1 MNEIKISGKQ
11 WVYLSSAAKLL
22 HLYSGP
28 VVSDLVR
35 WLAEER
41 NAAEDITVTEWVSGF
56 WYITLKDSLVEMY
69 PDNNLLGFTVSLERD
84 TILWV
89 NDTDGYDGCPIHEN
103 CPIHGNCF
111 VRSERWIRKLR
122 KLFPGITFQ
131 RKDRAGLVHDYR

>member
-1 MNEIKISGKQ
+1 MMNEIKISGKQ

-89 NDTDGYDGCPIHEN
+89 NDCDTSD

-111 VRSERWIRKLR
+111 VRSDRWIRRLR
-122 KLFPGITFQ
+122 KRFPGITFQ